1 MKINNTAFGGFVVSE
16 NIIKGYPVRYS
27 FREKSEIKEGYP
39 VRYSFREKSEI
50 KELNGWTLYSSE
62 DDDEFVSDSRNF
74 KIMNAESICK
84 FAPVMLEIFDAPYGT
99 DLCWLYEEGVH
110 TGFYDLK
117 DDRETTIEE
126 ILKKQI

>member
-27 FREKSEIKEGYP
+27 FREKSEIKE
-39 VRYSFREKSEI
+39 
-50 KELNGWTLYSSE
+50 LNGWTLYSSE
-62 DDDEFVSDSRNF
+62 DGDEFVSDSRNF

>member
-16 NIIKGYPVRYS
+16 NIIK
-27 FREKSEIKEGYP
+27 GYP

-74 KIMNAESICK
+74 KILNAESVYK

-99 DLCWLYEEGVH
+99 DLCWLYEAGVH

-126 ILKKQI
+126 ILQKQI

>member
-27 FREKSEIKEGYP
+27 FREKSEIKE
-39 VRYSFREKSEI
+39 
-50 KELNGWTLYSSE
+50 LNGWTLYSSE
-62 DDDEFVSDSRNF
+62 DGDEFVSDSRNF
-74 KIMNAESICK
+74 KILNAESVYK

-99 DLCWLYEEGVH
+99 DLCCLYEAGVH
-110 TGFYDLK
+110 TGFYDFK

-126 ILKKQI
+126 ILQKQI